1 MSAAA
6 SVRVVAA
13 LFVIGFGS
21 FSLSVQADEPL
32 RSKKPDAKAH
42 APAVT
47 ELKPVVEKR
56 LPFLFG
62 GFGGGGEEEGNDK
75 PVTGLCG
82 TPDHGQGGKAWEK
95 LGKTINFSFALET
108 PLEDVL
114 RYIKKSTADD
124 KANQAGLS
132 IYVDP
137 IGLQEAEKTLT
148 SPVTIDLEDVP
159 VSLGLKLI
167 LRQLGMRYYVDPH
180 GIVMIVS
187 GGEEEQLSESP
198 ARILEELAAI
208 RGARMRPPGGGMGAS
223 PHRTPRRSRC
233 AKSPRQGAGRR
244 VAGDDQGVD
253 RTDSRPPRP
262 VLRRHRPLANSCPL
276 SEDESRGR
284 GWILRQSAERF
295 PGVETRRMAIVP
307 GEANRVVANAL
318 HPFE

>member
-6 SVRVVAA
+6 SVRIVAA

-32 RSKKPDAKAH
+32 RSKKPDAKARV
-42 APAVT
+42 PAVT

-62 GFGGGGEEEGNDK
+62 GFGGGGAQEQSDDK
-75 PVTGLCG
+75 PVTVYVVPPI
-82 TPDHGQGGKAWEK
+82 TVKAAKAWEK

-187 GGEEEQLSESP
+187 GGEEEQLSDSP
-198 ARILEELAAI
+198 SRILEELAAI
-208 RGARMRPPGGGMGAS
+208 RARMRPPGGGMGER
-223 PHRTPRRSRC
+223 PHRTPRRSPSR
-233 AKSPRQGAGRR
+233 AKSPRSRSKSPSCRR
-244 VAGDDQGVD
+244 
-253 RTDSRPPRP
+253 
-262 VLRRHRPLANSCPL
+262 
-276 SEDESRGR
+276 
-284 GWILRQSAERF
+284 
-295 PGVETRRMAIVP
+295 
-307 GEANRVVANAL
+307 
-318 HPFE
+318 